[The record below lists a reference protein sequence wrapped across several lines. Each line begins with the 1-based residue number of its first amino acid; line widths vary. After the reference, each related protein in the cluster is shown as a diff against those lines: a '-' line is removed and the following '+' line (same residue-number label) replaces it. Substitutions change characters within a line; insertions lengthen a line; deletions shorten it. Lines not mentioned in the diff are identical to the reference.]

1 MAGEPGLS
9 ASHRRLAPELNT
21 EEIDPQA
28 DRALTLPRK
37 PGPLCMH
44 RHEAMR
50 RPALFLQLSNL
61 PLR

>member
-9 ASHRRLAPELNT
+9 ACRGRLAPELNT

-28 DRALTLPRK
+28 DRSLTLPRK

-50 RPALFLQLSNL
+50 RPALFL
-61 PLR
+61 